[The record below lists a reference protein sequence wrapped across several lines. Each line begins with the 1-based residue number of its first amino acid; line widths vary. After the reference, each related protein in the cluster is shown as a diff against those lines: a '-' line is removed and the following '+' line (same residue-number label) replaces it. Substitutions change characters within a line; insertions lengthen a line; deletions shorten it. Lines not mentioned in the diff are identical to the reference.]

1 MAFTPRLLSD
11 VDPDEVSLVAK
22 PANKRRFLLRKGA
35 DVNLDPEI
43 ADMLSIAAENEGS
56 VLDLVRK
63 NGGDETTQAAVALAM
78 RALSGVELSP
88 EVVEKL
94 GTELYPRK
102 NPPLNQLRSYG
113 GGDNGEDSELNEE
126 SEDEEGDE
134 MDEMNE
140 VAVGKTKKDPDN
152 DGDDDTSECGDTDED
167 MAKAEFSTD
176 DRKNL
181 AGKGEAL
188 PDGSYPIRNKS
199 DLHNAIQAF
208 GRAKDKGKAKA
219 WIMRRAKALGA
230 TSMLPESWSVSKSDS
245 EQEKGARVDTHTGP
259 VQKEDGTWDLS
270 GVPAENRAFLESVQ
284 KQAEEQAT
292 ALLAA
297 QEQIKKADEK
307 ASELGDKLRMK
318 ELVQKA
324 EDEFGKVGPADD
336 IAEILKAASES
347 FSEDT
352 YAKLEQVLKA
362 ADAKIE
368 TGDLFTELGAK
379 FSGSKGSTGAYA
391 EAVAK
396 ADEIVTKGDAESRE
410 VAMGKVWA
418 DNPGLYERYL
428 NENPAQTSA
437 FGVNV

>member
-208 GRAKDKGKAKA
+208 GRSKDKGKAKA
-219 WIMRRAKALGA
+219 WIMRRARALGA
-230 TSMLPESWSVSKSDS
+230 TSSLPESWSVSKSDS

-270 GVPAENRAFLESVQ
+270 GVPAENKPFYEAIQ
-284 KQAEEQAT
+284 KQAEM
-292 ALLAA
+292 AA
-297 QEQIKKADEK
+297 AELEAAKEQIKKADEK
-307 ASELGDKLRMK
+307 ASELADKLKTK

-324 EDEFGKVGPADD
+324 EDEFGKVGPAED
-336 IAEILKAASES
+336 IAEVLKAAESFDEATREKLESILKAAN
-347 FSEDT
+347 
-352 YAKLEQVLKA
+352 
-362 ADAKIE
+362 AKIE
-368 TGDLFTELGAK
+368 TGDLFSELGTK

-396 ADEIVTKGDAESRE
+396 ADEIVTKGDEDSRE
-410 VAMGKVWA
+410 VALGKVWEQ
-418 DNPGLYERYL
+418 NPALYERYL
-428 NENPAQTSA
+428 AENPAQTSA